1 MSRRSGSK
9 PLAHLWWTL
18 VLSAALVAS
27 GSAALAA
34 ASSPPA
40 WVTTAKAQLA
50 ELRVRVAAPMV
61 GYDRDKFGPAW
72 KDVDHNGCDTRN
84 DILKRD
90 LTRIVF
96 RSGSNCVVSTG
107 VLRDPY
113 TGRLTR
119 FVRGVGSSNAVQIDH
134 VVALADAWRTG
145 AARWTAA
152 RRLRYAN
159 DRVVLLAV
167 DGPQNESKGD
177 DDASEWLP
185 PRTPYDCRYVAKQV
199 TIKTKYT
206 LWVTRR
212 ERNAMAGVLASW
224 PRC

>member
-1 MSRRSGSK
+1 MPRRSGSK

-96 RSGSNCVVSTG
+96 RSGSSCVVSTG

-119 FVRGVGSSNAVQIDH
+119 FVRGVGSSNAVQIDQC
-134 VVALADAWRTG
+134 RR
-145 AARWTAA
+145 AR
-152 RRLRYAN
+152 
-159 DRVVLLAV
+159 
-167 DGPQNESKGD
+167 
-177 DDASEWLP
+177 
-185 PRTPYDCRYVAKQV
+185 
-199 TIKTKYT
+199 
-206 LWVTRR
+206 
-212 ERNAMAGVLASW
+212 
-224 PRC
+224 